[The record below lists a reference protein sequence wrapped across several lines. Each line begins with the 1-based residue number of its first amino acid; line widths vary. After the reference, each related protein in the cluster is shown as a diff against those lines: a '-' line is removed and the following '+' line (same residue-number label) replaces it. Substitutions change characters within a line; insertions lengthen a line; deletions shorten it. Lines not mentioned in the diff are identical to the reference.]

1 MVFTRRSLWPS
12 FGMPAL
18 DISISSSFTYYSTS
32 NYECTIWLVWLTY
45 DQWNILK
52 NEEHQ
57 TDKPK
62 EKIPPLVSH
71 LESTSQEPLPSA
83 NGREDLFTQ
92 SGRGYLY
99 QRKGSTLIVLLT
111 PSETQSCWHFTVRQS
126 HQNRDPASV
135 LLKDWWLGKFL
146 PSRVNLQ

>member
-83 NGREDLFTQ
+83 FDHNNCHCKRE
-92 SGRGYLY
+92 G
-99 QRKGSTLIVLLT
+99 GSFHTVRSRLPLSAQGIDIDCTFDTERNPKLLT
-111 PSETQSCWHFTVRQS
+111 LYSPSISPKPRSGFGATQRLV
-126 HQNRDPASV
+126 V
-135 LLKDWWLGKFL
+135 G
-146 PSRVNLQ
+146 

>member
-32 NYECTIWLVWLTY
+32 
-45 DQWNILK
+45 K

-83 NGREDLFTQ
+83 FDHNNCHCKRE
-92 SGRGYLY
+92 G
-99 QRKGSTLIVLLT
+99 GSFHAVRSRLPLSAQGIDIDCTFDTERNPKLLT
-111 PSETQSCWHFTVRQS
+111 LYSPSISPKPRSGFGATQRLV
-126 HQNRDPASV
+126 V
-135 LLKDWWLGKFL
+135 G
-146 PSRVNLQ
+146 